1 MAPGQLDVSWAA
13 ELGVLYRC
21 NRCSFR
27 SDISMTFT
35 NFYWI
40 SVIFFAL
47 AMVMVTV
54 FIFFEKVRFI
64 IGLNWLITVLIV
76 SIPRTHSA

>member
-1 MAPGQLDVSWAA
+1 
-13 ELGVLYRC
+13 
-21 NRCSFR
+21 
-27 SDISMTFT
+27 MTFT

-76 SIPRTHSA
+76 SILRTHSA